1 MTPPSPRSAS
11 RAGLPVARVTINEL
25 TRDREA
31 ALNAAE
37 RAAFRGTYEA
47 EQFAL
52 DVGEKVRDAREAAGL
67 SQRELAARSRTSK
80 AAIAHLEAGEATA
93 TLAKLPKVAA
103 SLGLSVT
110 VELSSAI

>member
-1 MTPPSPRSAS
+1 M
-11 RAGLPVARVTINEL
+11 TINEL
-25 TRDREA
+25 TGDRVA
-31 ALNAAE
+31 AMTAAE

-47 EQFAL
+47 ARLAL
-52 DVGEKVRDAREAAGL
+52 YVGERVRDAREAAGL

-80 AAIAHLEAGEATA
+80 AAIARLEAGEVTA
-93 TLAKLPKVAA
+93 TLAKLHKVAL